1 MPKVASG
8 CLLILSITKAIM
20 KEKSQVFTIPNI
32 LSFFRIAM
40 IPAIVVSFI
49 KNLIVLC
56 VALILISGLT
66 DLLDGFIARRF
77 NMITPLGKALDPVA
91 DKLTLGSILI
101 MLAIKKPI
109 LFSLFAIFI
118 VKEVFIGIQ
127 GLLIIKRTGTTYSAK
142 WYGKITTLSLYA
154 STMLI
159 IVWESMPQILTY
171 VLLGVCLGL
180 VIFSMIMYTLRN
192 FKALKQAKTNSK

>member
-1 MPKVASG
+1 
-8 CLLILSITKAIM
+8 M

-56 VALILISGLT
+56 VALILVSGLT

-159 IVWESMPQILTY
+159 IVWESMPQSLTY

>member
-1 MPKVASG
+1 
-8 CLLILSITKAIM
+8 M

-56 VALILISGLT
+56 VALILVSGLT

-192 FKALKQAKTNSK
+192 FKALKQVKTNSK